1 MPKATRPA
9 KTPLNTQPLTASLGG
24 SQANSP
30 SFTPTAAG
38 TYQFL
43 ATYGGDASNES
54 VADKCGESSE
64 RVTVSPTIGPV
75 TGQPS
80 GVTVDEGQSASFTAA
95 ALANPAASVQW
106 QVSSNGGKSWSSDTT
121 DTASTSS
128 EAGKTTSSLTVKAT
142 VHSQNGY
149 DRAVSTNAGG
159 SVTSN
164 AATLTV
170 DWIGP
175 ITTQPESQTVSEGHP
190 ASFTAAV
197 SANPAASVQWQVS
210 TNEGK
215 SWSNDT
221 TDAGNTSGTLTIKS
235 PALAQSG
242 YEYRAVFTNTVGVV
256 DSTAATLTVQ
266 AIGPVTGQP

>member
-1 MPKATRPA
+1 M
-9 KTPLNTQPLTASLGG
+9 
-24 SQANSP
+24 
-30 SFTPTAAG
+30 
-38 TYQFL
+38 
-43 ATYGGDASNES
+43 
-54 VADKCGESSE
+54 
-64 RVTVSPTIGPV
+64 
-75 TGQPS
+75 TGQPV
-80 GVTVDEGQSASFTAA
+80 GVTVDEGQSASFTAV

-106 QVSSNGGKSWSSDTT
+106 QVSSNEGKSWSNDTT
-121 DTASTSS
+121 DTAGTSS
-128 EAGKTTSSLTVKAT
+128 EAGKTTSTLTVKAT
-142 VHSQNGY
+142 VHTENGY
-149 DRAVSTNAGG
+149 EYRAVFTNSAG

-175 ITTQPESQTVSEGHP
+175 VTTQPESQTTSEGHQV
-190 ASFTAAV
+190 SFTAAV

-242 YEYRAVFTNTVGVV
+242 YQYRAVFAGH
-256 DSTAATLTVQ
+256 
-266 AIGPVTGQP
+266 GRRH